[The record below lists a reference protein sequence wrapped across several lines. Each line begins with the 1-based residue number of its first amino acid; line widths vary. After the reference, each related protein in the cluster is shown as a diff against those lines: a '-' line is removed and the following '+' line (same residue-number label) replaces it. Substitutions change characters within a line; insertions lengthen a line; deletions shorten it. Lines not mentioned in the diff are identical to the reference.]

1 MIGKC
6 LRKIIAIIILLYIK
20 EKEIF
25 PAYISDINL
34 NWEKHNLFMIPNEQ
48 KEGWYVLAVK
58 KLSPVLHGILSNHKV
73 DFYCLNCFHSFRTE
87 INFNFMKKYVKRL
100 WIFCGIVMSL
110 ERYKIL

>member
-6 LRKIIAIIILLYIK
+6 LRKIIAIIILYIK

-58 KLSPVLHGILSNHKV
+58 NYLQYYIEYCQIIKLIFIVWIVFIL
-73 DFYCLNCFHSFRTE
+73 
-87 INFNFMKKYVKRL
+87 
-100 WIFCGIVMSL
+100 L
-110 ERYKIL
+110 EQK